1 RGSKGG
7 PMAQYPPP
15 PSADRPTGARPGAV
29 TAAAV
34 LLFVDGGFAI
44 LGALLLFALSN
55 IAAVFTILAVVELV
69 IGALAIFAGVQCLAL
84 KASGQRIGVILS
96 AVLGVLALIS
106 IAKTPFSSI
115 VTLAISARS
124 RIASRPRCPGR
135 RSTAD
140 GSKPEPSSWIRT
152 RNPRSRS
159 STSTWTRPASA
170 CLRMLPNASCAIR

>member
-1 RGSKGG
+1 
-7 PMAQYPPP
+7 MAQYPPP

-84 KASGQRIGVILS
+84 KASGQRIGVILDMAIQPQIFVPLYADAMDHVVVIAQYLVQEVVRAS
-96 AVLGVLALIS
+96 KHPPVTHIQLGIP
-106 IAKTPFSSI
+106 IATD
-115 VTLAISARS
+115 LRAR
-124 RIASRPRCPGR
+124 
-135 RSTAD
+135 
-140 GSKPEPSSWIRT
+140 EPNSDAPLRLH
-152 RNPRSRS
+152 RNR
-159 STSTWTRPASA
+159 
-170 CLRMLPNASCAIR
+170 